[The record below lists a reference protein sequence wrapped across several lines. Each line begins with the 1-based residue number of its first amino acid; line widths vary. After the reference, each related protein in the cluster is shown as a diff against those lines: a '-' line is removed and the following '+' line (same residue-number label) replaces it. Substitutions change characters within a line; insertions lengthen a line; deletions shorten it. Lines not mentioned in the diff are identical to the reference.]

1 MKYLNKSLTK
11 NEIIEKLEEIY
22 EHTQLDQEG
31 FLELFPDSREVL
43 ENNNNLLVASILG
56 MVAGEIKILLED
68 VKNV

>member
-1 MKYLNKSLTK
+1 MKYTNKRLTK

-31 FLELFPDSREVL
+31 FLELFPDSGEVL

>member
-1 MKYLNKSLTK
+1 MKYTNKRLTK

-43 ENNNNLLVASILG
+43 ENNPNLLMPSILG
-56 MVAGEIKILLED
+56 MVAGDIKILMENA
-68 VKNV
+68 KNG

>member
-1 MKYLNKSLTK
+1 MKYTNKRLTK

-22 EHTQLDQEG
+22 EHTQLDKDG